1 MKPFQTEPKF
11 IRTVPPGDNRERSV
25 CAECG
30 FIDYQ
35 NPKIVVGSVVM
46 HEGRVLLCRRSI
58 EPRRGYWTLP
68 AGYLEI
74 GESAEEGARREAR
87 EEANADIEIDRL
99 LAIYSITRISQV
111 QLMFRARLAAP
122 DVSPGEETS
131 EVGLFEWT
139 DIPWAELAFP
149 SVNWALRSH
158 HETAG
163 RSDFAPFANPP
174 EGL

>member
-1 MKPFQTEPKF
+1 MTKSYRIDPNFK
-11 IRTVPPGDNRERSV
+11 RTIPSGDNLERSV

-46 HEGRVLLCRRSI
+46 HESRVLLCRRSI

-87 EEANADIEIDRL
+87 EEANADIEIDRGL
-99 LAIYSITRISQV
+99 GGRGAGTTRVIFV
-111 QLMFRARLAAP
+111 PLGFLVGGIFR
-122 DVSPGEETS
+122 G
-131 EVGLFEWT
+131 G
-139 DIPWAELAFP
+139 
-149 SVNWALRSH
+149 H
-158 HETAG
+158 G
-163 RSDFAPFANPP
+163 
-174 EGL
+174 